1 MRVAILTPAPDFW
14 EAWAWAYDVEAA
26 VLERAG
32 VSVEPRPWT
41 DVGDLSGFDL
51 VMPLVA
57 WGYHLDPPRW
67 HALLDRLESEG
78 PKTLNPVPLLRWNSD
93 KRYLAEL
100 GRKGI
105 AVIPTRLVE
114 ALDDAALAEARAE
127 YGDELVI
134 KPPISASAD
143 GTHRLGPHDPLPDAS
158 RGRAMMIQPFLRSIA
173 EEGEYSIMLFDGA
186 FSHAIV
192 KRPKA
197 GDYRV
202 QPHLGGTEEPCMAP
216 PGSIELAKAA
226 LAAAP
231 TEAAYARVDMVRDA
245 SGKLAIIELELIE
258 PSLWLQH
265 APDAGA
271 SFASV
276 IRAACA
282 QEQPLP
288 DRRSQVG
295 RSTGSV

>member
-14 EAWAWAYDVEAA
+14 EAWAWAYDVEADA
-26 VLERAG
+26 LRRNGIE
-32 VSVEPRPWT
+32 VEPRPWT
-41 DVGDLSGFDL
+41 EPGELEGFDV

-57 WGYHLDPPRW
+57 WGYHFEPPRW
-67 HALLDRLESEG
+67 HALLDRLEGEG
-78 PKTLNPVPLLRWNSD
+78 RKVLNPVPLLRWNSD

-105 AVIPTRLVE
+105 AVIPTRIAEQL
-114 ALDDAALAEARAE
+114 DAAAMAEAHAE
-127 YGDELVI
+127 YGEELVI

-143 GTHRLGPHDPLPDAS
+143 GTHRVRLRDPIPEDSL
-158 RGRAMMIQPFLRSIA
+158 GRAMMIQPFLRSVA
-173 EEGEYSIMLFDGA
+173 EEGEYSIMLFGGEY
-186 FSHAIV
+186 SHAIV

-202 QPHLGGTEEPCMAP
+202 QPHLGGTEQPCSPP

-231 TEAAYARVDMVRDA
+231 AKAAYARVDMVRDA
-245 SGKLAIIELELIE
+245 AGALAIIELELIE

-265 APDAGA
+265 APDGGA
-271 SFASV
+271 AFV
-276 IRAACA
+276 RA
-282 QEQPLP
+282 
-288 DRRSQVG
+288 V
-295 RSTGSV
+295 TV